1 MNILTWE
8 ICLTKEQLGYEK
20 LTPPASVT
28 GYILDP
34 VSLSA
39 NRRRPAVIICP
50 GGGYEH
56 LSDREGEPVAM
67 QLTAMGIHA
76 FILKYS
82 LAPDVFPAGLRE
94 LAETVSEIKAH
105 ADTWM
110 IDPERI
116 LVCGFSAG
124 GHLACSLGAFWN
136 QEFLWTSLNKK
147 PEEIRPDG
155 MILCYPV
162 ITAGVDSHQ
171 GSFQN
176 LLGKNAHD
184 EIQRSLVSLEHHVGS
199 HTPKT
204 FLWHTA
210 SDSSVP
216 VANSLLLAEA
226 LTRHHVSL
234 ELHIYPVGCHGLSL
248 ATEEVS
254 ASDGRYVEPQC
265 QSWISLLKTWL
276 EHF

>member
-82 LAPDVFPAGLRE
+82 LAPDVFPAGLME
-94 LAETVSEIKAH
+94 LAETVSEIKA
-105 ADTWM
+105 M
-110 IDPERI
+110 PIP
-116 LVCGFSAG
+116 G
-124 GHLACSLGAFWN
+124 
-136 QEFLWTSLNKK
+136 
-147 PEEIRPDG
+147 
-155 MILCYPV
+155 
-162 ITAGVDSHQ
+162 
-171 GSFQN
+171 
-176 LLGKNAHD
+176 
-184 EIQRSLVSLEHHVGS
+184 
-199 HTPKT
+199 
-204 FLWHTA
+204 
-210 SDSSVP
+210 
-216 VANSLLLAEA
+216 
-226 LTRHHVSL
+226 
-234 ELHIYPVGCHGLSL
+234 
-248 ATEEVS
+248 
-254 ASDGRYVEPQC
+254 
-265 QSWISLLKTWL
+265 
-276 EHF
+276 

>member
-82 LAPDVFPAGLRE
+82 LAPDVFPAGLME

-136 QEFLWTSLNKK
+136 QEFLWKSLNKK

-176 LLGKNAHD
+176 PAQPGFTGASRWQSYTKNLFMAH
-184 EIQRSLVSLEHHVGS
+184 SL
-199 HTPKT
+199 
-204 FLWHTA
+204 
-210 SDSSVP
+210 
-216 VANSLLLAEA
+216 
-226 LTRHHVSL
+226 
-234 ELHIYPVGCHGLSL
+234 
-248 ATEEVS
+248 
-254 ASDGRYVEPQC
+254 
-265 QSWISLLKTWL
+265 
-276 EHF
+276 

>member
-1 MNILTWE
+1 
-8 ICLTKEQLGYEK
+8 
-20 LTPPASVT
+20 
-28 GYILDP
+28 
-34 VSLSA
+34 
-39 NRRRPAVIICP
+39 
-50 GGGYEH
+50 
-56 LSDREGEPVAM
+56 M

-82 LAPDVFPAGLRE
+82 LAPDVFPAGLME

-136 QEFLWTSLNKK
+136 QEFLWKSLNKK